1 MCTGLVI
8 ESIKILNKS
17 KYKTMFNKKGLNIDF
32 YIKKKHLFKN
42 RVIVLPQVRQLNLHK
57 NYSVYTP
64 KKIRLEFVYIKL
76 FRKLFRRKYIKARIK
91 FFKSKYWLYLLP
103 NFILTQ
109 KSKNSRMGAGVGK
122 LVRLVNIKY
131 PNKILI
137 RTWRYT
143 YTFLLAIVKY
153 LYFKISIQFFLK

>member
-91 FFKSKYWLYLLP
+91 FFKSKY
-103 NFILTQ
+103 
-109 KSKNSRMGAGVGK
+109 
-122 LVRLVNIKY
+122 
-131 PNKILI
+131 
-137 RTWRYT
+137 
-143 YTFLLAIVKY
+143 
-153 LYFKISIQFFLK
+153 